1 MNFFSAEQRELGL
14 NDFMDKHS
22 PETRQWWEKT
32 VSKLLLI
39 ECHQLKIGADD
50 VVRSQDVRTCDDRF
64 RSNGSA
70 GFVVDATYRRR

>member
-1 MNFFSAEQRELGL
+1 MNLFSAEQREVGL
-14 NDFMDKHS
+14 NEFMDKLP

-32 VSKLLLI
+32 VSKLLLT
-39 ECHQLKIGADD
+39 ECHQLNIGADG

-64 RSNGSA
+64 RSNGST